1 MKKTLTYALLLLFS
15 FGIAQKM
22 AYVDTQYILKQ
33 LPQYQQF
40 EQRLNNEVKKWQ
52 EEIVNRQSA
61 LEKLRIEFENEKVLL
76 TDDQQKSRLMS
87 IDSTDRALHEF
98 IEKKFGSKG
107 ESVSLRINLV
117 KPIQDQIWNAI
128 NAIAIKDK
136 YNLILDKSS
145 DLIMVYTDSKYDITD
160 KVLKQLGIA
169 TKKKEEKKGIPSSV
183 KNIDEID
190 HKDSK
195 IKSSKYSDESV
206 TDKEESV
213 KKQSKSGW
221 GRKYVPKNKQN
232 KKETVKEDNL
242 NDDSLEKA
250 NQISDKKKVDTIKTK
265 ANSKH
270 VDSNS
275 TINPS
280 VIKNKQNKTD
290 ISNKKEVNTT
300 VKAQPKSGYG
310 SKYIPKKKTQNNN
323 ISNNNQTN
331 DKTNK

>member
-33 LPQYQQF
+33 LPQYQQS

-87 IDSTDRALHEF
+87 IDSTNKALHEF

-117 KPIQDQIWNAI
+117 KHIQDQIWNAV
-128 NAIAIKDK
+128 NAVAIKDK

-145 DLIMVYTDSKYDITD
+145 DLIMIYTDSKYDITD

-169 TKKKEEKKGIPSSV
+169 TKKKEDKNGKSSSV
-183 KNIDEID
+183 KNSNEDDNKE
-190 HKDSK
+190 SK
-195 IKSSKYSDESV
+195 IKSSDNSDKDV
-206 TDKEESV
+206 TDNNIESS

-221 GRKYVPKNKQN
+221 GRKYVPKNKQS
-232 KKETVKEDNL
+232 KKVPTKKDTL
-242 NDDSLEKA
+242 NDASFEKVGET
-250 NQISDKKKVDTIKTK
+250 SSKKMIDNNKTK
-265 ANSKH
+265 DISKE
-270 VDSNS
+270 VDSNLI
-275 TINPS
+275 INPS
-280 VIKNKQNKTD
+280 LPNN
-290 ISNKKEVNTT
+290 KEV
-300 VKAQPKSGYG
+300 KANITNKETKTIIKTQPKSGYG
-310 SKYIPKKKTQNNN
+310 SKYVPKKKTQNNKQ
-323 ISNNNQTN
+323 IN
-331 DKTNK
+331 DKPSK